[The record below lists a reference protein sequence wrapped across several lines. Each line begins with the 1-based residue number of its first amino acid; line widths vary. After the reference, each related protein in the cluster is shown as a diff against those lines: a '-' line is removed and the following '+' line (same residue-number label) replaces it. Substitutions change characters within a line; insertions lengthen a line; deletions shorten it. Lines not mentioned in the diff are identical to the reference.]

1 MAKHPV
7 FPILNPMRTL
17 VFIRHG
23 KAQPKLWSPDT
34 AEDHTGRHLEETGKQ
49 QSRLVG
55 SWLQARGIMPDH
67 IICSTATRTR
77 ETCATVLEHMQLQN
91 IPTTFDDAIYYRD
104 VADIIA
110 CIKRAPAQAKT
121 LFVVGHNPTLPQ
133 TAQFVDG
140 GQNPVLHDQLY
151 RQFGLAAT
159 ALLDVNDE
167 WGAIKP
173 ASGVLQA
180 VFEPENVMAAASSQ

>member
-1 MAKHPV
+1 
-7 FPILNPMRTL
+7 MRTL

-34 AEDHTGRHLEETGKQ
+34 AEDHTSRHLEDEGHQ
-49 QSRLVG
+49 QARLVG
-55 SWLQARGIMPDH
+55 AWLQARGIVPDH
-67 IICSTATRTR
+67 VICSTATRTR
-77 ETCATVLEHMQLQN
+77 ETCKTVLEHLQL
-91 IPTTFDDAIYYRD
+91 PDVPVTFEDAIYYRD

-110 CIKRAPAQAKT
+110 CIKRAPAQART

-140 GQNPVLHDQLY
+140 GQNPLLHDQLY

-159 ALLDVNDE
+159 ALLTVDTE

-173 ASGVLQA
+173 ASGMLQA
-180 VFEPENVMAAASSQ
+180 VFEPELMAAAASL